1 MRRMGNLRHPLAIAQ
16 ALAFLAFA
24 AACLPARAT
33 EDAVLLRCDRQAG
46 ELVIEYLVE
55 PPPASAS
62 HADEERVRFRDLL
75 EVERC
80 GPGHPLAGDA
90 CTVRG
95 TKTAERTCQLGG
107 RVLSVRITPQPYNYN
122 LQGQC
127 GARITGV
134 LEVREG
140 QASLLRPTPLDP
152 NRDCASGDQEVV
164 KTVRIRRDEPRPR
177 VTHGPRAF

>member
-1 MRRMGNLRHPLAIAQ
+1 MRRMGNLRHLTAFAKALAI
-16 ALAFLAFA
+16 LAMAAGCLA
-24 AACLPARAT
+24 AAAT

-62 HADEERVRFRDLL
+62 NADEERVRFRDLL
-75 EVERC
+75 DVERC

-90 CTVRG
+90 CSVRA
-95 TKTAERTCQLGG
+95 TRTAERTCQLGG
-107 RVLSVRITPQPYNYN
+107 RVLSVRITPQPYNHN

-140 QASLLRPTPLDP
+140 QASVLRPTPLDP
-152 NRDCASGDQEVV
+152 NTDCASGDQEVV
-164 KTVRIRRDEPRPR
+164 KSVRIRRDEPAPR
-177 VTHGPRAF
+177 VTRGPRT